1 MLKEKKQ
8 IQYGVRFVLL
18 YYSGGTL
25 SPFAFEISPI
35 PGCLGQLLM
44 RTK

>member
-8 IQYGVRFVLL
+8 IQYGVRFVL

-25 SPFAFEISPI
+25 SPFAFEMSPI